1 MADQLEF
8 ESFDPAAT
16 PGDAGKCNC
25 ACTVSLEKAL
35 AYILSEAPDRT
46 FGTADLYAMAARRRE
61 FCRVC
66 APSSILSLRL
76 YHLRQ
81 KGVAEKVGRGRF
93 RFRKSDASSPDFVYG
108 KRPRKP

>member
-1 MADQLEF
+1 MADQLG
-8 ESFDPAAT
+8 FDSVDPSAP

-25 ACTVSLEKAL
+25 ASTLSLEKAL
-35 AYILSEAPDRT
+35 ASILSEAPDRT
-46 FGTADLYAMAARRRE
+46 LGAADLYAVAATRRE

-66 APSSILSLRL
+66 APSNILSLRL

-81 KGVAEKVGRGRF
+81 KGVAEKCGRGRYC
-93 RFRKSDASSPDFVYG
+93 FRKSDASSPDFVYG